1 MKNHKVYSKIDGM
14 FEDMY
19 NIHASW
25 FNQLKKNKLIDLNKI
40 IKNQQ
45 STPYTNLYKIRK
57 YPYYIKWI
65 IITEGYEGDLI
76 YFLDNEFNK
85 MYTIYTA
92 E

>member
-1 MKNHKVYSKIDGM
+1 MKKHKVYSKIDGM

-19 NIHASW
+19 NIHKTW
-25 FNQLKKNKLIDLNKI
+25 LNELKKDKLIDLDKI
-40 IKNQQ
+40 AEDLGSVHLSVRI
-45 STPYTNLYKIRK
+45 IRE

-76 YFLDNEFNK
+76 YFLDAKFDK

>member
-1 MKNHKVYSKIDGM
+1 MKKHKVYSKIDSM

-19 NIHASW
+19 NIHTSW
-25 FNQLKKNKLIDLNKI
+25 FNELKKDKLIDLDKTI
-40 IKNQQ
+40 EKPQ
-45 STPYTNLYKIRK
+45 SSVHLSIRRMME
-57 YPYYIKWI
+57 YPFYIKWI

-76 YFLDNEFNK
+76 YFLNDKFDK